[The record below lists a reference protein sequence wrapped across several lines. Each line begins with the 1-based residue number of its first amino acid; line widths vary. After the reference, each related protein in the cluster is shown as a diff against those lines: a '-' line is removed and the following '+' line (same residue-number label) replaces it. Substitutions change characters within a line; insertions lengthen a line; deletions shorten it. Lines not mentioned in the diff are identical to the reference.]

1 MAYSWN
7 STEVPEV
14 RYAILGNGFDLE
26 CGLQTSYSSFLSF
39 VKNGE
44 YNKMGAGAGAT
55 SAVDWQRFRAHNF
68 WYKRFNYVQIGNGW
82 VDFENEIARVVTNVE
97 LSMLRED
104 GTVAFLADEVEWN
117 TQNSSKQTL
126 YDLYTTWS
134 KSKVRIKTYQD
145 LVKKLIDDLNELT
158 RCFEAYLFNHV
169 TTMAPQSTAAT
180 EKLVKDLGACDVARV
195 ISFNYT
201 STLEQMLEQEG
212 VKSDFCYVHGTVTDG
227 SGKNRMVLG
236 INERSDAEESERL
249 AAFGP
254 FKKYNQRIFK
264 RTDSRYMTWLID
276 DRAPYEESRRLD
288 ELDDKLMLSSGN
300 VFDGPRTHNRIVM
313 MKRAAKEKQL
323 RKEVIIFGHS
333 LGITDEDILKA
344 FITLPDTRTV
354 VYYHSD
360 ESFSS
365 QVSNMTAILGVDE
378 VIARTGG
385 RERTLEFRNQNDL
398 P

>member
-7 STEVPEV
+7 STEAPEV

-26 CGLQTSYSSFLSF
+26 CGLQTSYSRFLSF

-44 YNKMGAGAGAT
+44 FNKIGAGAGAT
-55 SAVDWQRFRAHNF
+55 SPVDWEGFRKNNF
-68 WYKRFNYVQIGNGW
+68 WYERFNSIQIGSGW

-97 LSMLRED
+97 HSMLRED
-104 GTVAFLADEVEWN
+104 GTVAFMADEVEW
-117 TQNSSKQTL
+117 TPHYSSKHML
-126 YDLYTTWS
+126 NDLVWSWYDTE
-134 KSKVRIKTYQD
+134 VNIQTYQD

-169 TTMAPQSTAAT
+169 TTTAPRSTAAT
-180 EKLVKDLGACDVARV
+180 ERLVNDLSACDVARV

-201 STLEQMLEQEG
+201 STLEQILKKDG
-212 VKSDFCYVHGTVTDG
+212 VNADFCYVHGAVTDG

-264 RTDSRYMTWLID
+264 QTDSRYMTWLHD
-276 DRAPYEESRRLD
+276 DQAPYKETRRLD
-288 ELDDKLMLSSGN
+288 ELDDKLLLSPGN
-300 VFDGPRTHNRIVM
+300 VFDGRATHNRLVL
-313 MKRAAKEKQL
+313 MKKAAKERQL

-333 LGITDEDILKA
+333 LGITDKDILKA

-365 QVSNMTAILGVDE
+365 QVSNMALILGVDE

>member
-1 MAYSWN
+1 MAYSWS
-7 STEVPEV
+7 STEAPEV

-44 YNKMGAGAGAT
+44 FDKIGAGAGAT
-55 SAVDWQRFRAHNF
+55 SAVDWHRFRAHNF

-126 YDLYTTWS
+126 YDLDTTWS
-134 KSKVRIKTYQD
+134 KSNVMIKTYQD

-169 TTMAPQSTAAT
+169 TTTAPRSTAAT
-180 EKLVKDLGACDVARV
+180 ERLVKDLGACDVARV

-201 STLEQMLEQEG
+201 STLEQMLDHEG

-264 RTDSRYMTWLID
+264 QTDSRYMTWLHD
-276 DRAPYEESRRLD
+276 DRVPYEEARKLGERNERL
-288 ELDDKLMLSSGN
+288 LLASGN
-300 VFDGPRTHNRIVM
+300 TLEAGDARIRIARA
-313 MKRAAKEKQL
+313 KREYEKSKQL
-323 RKEVIIFGHS
+323 KEVIVFGHS
-333 LGITDEDILKA
+333 LGITDKDILKS

-398 P
+398 S